1 MGWQWDG
8 CHEEKLT
15 TVWTSGNSESCDSL
29 RFADVIKALLNKCH
43 WWWWC
48 WWWRWPWWWWRRPEG
63 QVCVE
68 CVRLF
73 GCLHSWAADLRG
85 RTSHNDTQTSFAL
98 SHDKR
103 MKIDRSQRFAGMKC
117 IVENSIQIDNSAF
130 QHRFELVTICACDRK
145 RSLFECLWKLV
156 KISQNCY

>member
-1 MGWQWDG
+1 MGWEWDG
-8 CHEEKLT
+8 WMPWGEIDNGLN
-15 TVWTSGNSESCDSL
+15 VWEFGVL
-29 RFADVIKALLNKCH
+29 RFSQIKALINKCH
-43 WWWWC
+43 WWWW
-48 WWWRWPWWWWRRPEG
+48 WRWWRWPWWWWRRPEG
-63 QVCVE
+63 RVCVE
-68 CVRLF
+68 WVRLF